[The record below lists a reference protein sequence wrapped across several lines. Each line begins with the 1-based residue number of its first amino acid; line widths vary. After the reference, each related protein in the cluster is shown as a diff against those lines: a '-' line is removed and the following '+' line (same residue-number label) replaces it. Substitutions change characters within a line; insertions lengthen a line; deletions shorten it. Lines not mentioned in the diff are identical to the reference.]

1 MFEKKSTPQAPAR
14 PAVVQRRGVERRKA
28 ILDAAEALLA
38 EQGYEAATLKAV
50 GERAGIP
57 VASMYHYFS
66 DRHEVDAE
74 LLQRHMAALD
84 AALAASLER
93 PGADTLAEAVDSVID
108 PFLAYFRA
116 HPSCAELWFNGRA
129 KALDES
135 VRAFDEEQADRLWRV
150 LTERG
155 RIRPDTPALVLR
167 IAFETGAGLF
177 DIAFRRSP
185 DGDDETMTEA
195 RRLVTAYLATYA
207 PGA

>member
-1 MFEKKSTPQAPAR
+1 MFEKKSKTQVTAR
-14 PAVVQRRGVERRKA
+14 PAAVQRRGVERRKA

-38 EQGYEAATLKAV
+38 EQGYASATLKAV

-93 PGADTLAEAVDSVID
+93 PGADTLAGAVDSVID

-116 HPSCAELWFNGRA
+116 HPGCAELWFNGRA
-129 KALDES
+129 EAIDES
-135 VRAFDEEQADRLWRV
+135 VRAFDEEQAERLWRALV
-150 LTERG
+150 ERG
-155 RIRPDTPALVLR
+155 RIRPDTPVLVLR
-167 IAFETGAGLF
+167 IAFEAGGRLF
-177 DIAFRRSP
+177 DLAFRRSP
-185 DGDDETMTEA
+185 GGDDESMAEA
-195 RRLVTAYLATYA
+195 RRLLTAYLATYA
-207 PGA
+207 PGE